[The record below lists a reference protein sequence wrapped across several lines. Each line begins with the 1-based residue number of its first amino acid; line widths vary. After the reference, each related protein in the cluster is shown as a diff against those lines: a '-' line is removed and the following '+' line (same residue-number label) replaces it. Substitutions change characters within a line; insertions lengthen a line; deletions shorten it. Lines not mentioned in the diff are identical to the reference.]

1 MIDVAK
7 GLSSGSYNINR
18 ELNPW
23 TKLEGQND
31 AVSKKT
37 ETVHTFIRTESCK
50 NGSTFPHSL
59 LVTGARVQG
68 TGESAILRTVVIAQ
82 RLGG

>member
-1 MIDVAK
+1 MFESYLNYVLFVVTVLCYSVMDVSNDLYGPLDVIDVAK

-37 ETVHTFIRTESCK
+37 WQFFNQNVIET
-50 NGSTFPHSL
+50 
-59 LVTGARVQG
+59 
-68 TGESAILRTVVIAQ
+68 
-82 RLGG
+82 LGDL